1 MSEPVR
7 FDFTIQKSDRTGRF
21 VAGWLSVVEKNGQ
34 PVEDTQGDVIEI
46 GEVAKAFR
54 AYMKGARVIK
64 ARHSG
69 APVGELVEMV
79 VVDDDFAKAVGMT
92 DTKRGVWGGAE
103 ITDEKTREE
112 VKSGVLKSFS
122 IGGRGK
128 RTPIAKSKRFV
139 TLGSGRKVG
148 LGAYTR
154 AWRQAKTL
162 PAGTRVRETPGSGVG
177 GNTAG
182 TALREFREGMHDRIN
197 TRGKLKQSGRKWS
210 DEWQSSARRAQHAL
224 RAGARMERDTPKS
237 IKRRLPHRV
246 RKVIAKMNPD
256 PSSVHADRVIGS
268 IKKPIGGGRVRFTLS
283 EKRRRLVRRAL
294 QR

>member
-128 RTPIAKSKRFV
+128 RTPIAKMSP
-139 TLGSGRKVG
+139 S
-148 LGAYTR
+148 
-154 AWRQAKTL
+154 
-162 PAGTRVRETPGSGVG
+162 P
-177 GNTAG
+177 
-182 TALREFREGMHDRIN
+182 
-197 TRGKLKQSGRKWS
+197 S
-210 DEWQSSARRAQHAL
+210 D
-224 RAGARMERDTPKS
+224 
-237 IKRRLPHRV
+237 
-246 RKVIAKMNPD
+246 
-256 PSSVHADRVIGS
+256 VHADRVIGS
-268 IKKPIGGGRVRFTLS
+268 TKKPIGGGRVRFTLS
-283 EKRRRLVRRAL
+283 ERRRRLVRRAL
-294 QR
+294 AR